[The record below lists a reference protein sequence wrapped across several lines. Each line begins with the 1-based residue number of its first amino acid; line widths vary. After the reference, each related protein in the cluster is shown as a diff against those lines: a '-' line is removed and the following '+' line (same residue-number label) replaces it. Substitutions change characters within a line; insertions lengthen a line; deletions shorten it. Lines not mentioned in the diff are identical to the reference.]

1 MSDPLLQARGVAR
14 EFIDGEKRLRVLDGV
29 DLDVARGET
38 VAVIGASGAGKST
51 LLHILGALD
60 RPTAGEVELDGERIG
75 GRNDRDLSRIRSRL
89 VGFVFQMHHLLP
101 EFDALDNTA
110 LPLIAQGI
118 EPREAE
124 KRAEAML
131 TRVGLAERL
140 RHAPR
145 KLSGGEQ
152 QRVAIA
158 RALVKKPPLV
168 LMDEPTGNLDPR
180 TAERVLDLVFELAA
194 ENGGAFVIVSHDPA
208 VARRTDRALELREG
222 GLHRLTTSPR

>member
-1 MSDPLLQARGVAR
+1 MSEPLLQARGVTR

-29 DLDVARGET
+29 DLEVARGET

-60 RPTAGEVELDGERIG
+60 RPTAGEVDLDGERID

-131 TRVGLAERL
+131 NRVGLAERL

-222 GLHRLTTSPR
+222 DLHRLTTSLR